1 MAFTF
6 FFRDMQTLHL
16 IKDRAVPDLLEQRAV
31 RIWDAG
37 CAMGQEPYSLAIVI
51 RESMGAFTFRRIQI
65 HATDVDPGAQFGPIV
80 QRGIYQEDQI
90 RRIPEHLRDKYFS
103 PAEETGCFRIA
114 DEIRTRVTFQRHDLL
129 TLSPPSADPMDI
141 VLCKNVLLHFTDQQK
156 CEVIRLFHDTL
167 SPRGYLAMEQ
177 TQPIPESVAPLFEP
191 VVAHAKF
198 FRKAG

>member
-6 FFRDMQTLHL
+6 FFRDMQTLAL
-16 IKDRAVPDLLEQRAV
+16 IKDRALPNLLEQRTI

-51 RESMGAFTFRRIQI
+51 RESMGAFRFRRIQI
-65 HATDVDPGAQFGPIV
+65 HATDVDPSAQFGPIV
-80 QRGIYQEDQI
+80 KRGIYHADQI
-90 RRIPEHLRDKYFS
+90 QRIPQDLREKYFS
-103 PAEETGCFRIA
+103 PADEPGCFRIA
-114 DEIRTRVTFQRHDLL
+114 DEIRARVTFQQHDLL
-129 TLSPPSADPMDI
+129 TLAPPADDPMDV
-141 VLCKNVLLHFTDQQK
+141 VLCKNVLLHLTDEQK
-156 CEVIRLFHDTL
+156 CGVIRLFHDTL

-177 TQPIPESVAPLFEP
+177 TQPIPDPVAPLFEP